1 MWEPPQPIGP
11 LFSKLCGGGDLA
23 EPGHAGIRHKG
34 VRLPLRGTLQ

>member
-1 MWEPPQPIGP
+1 MIGALLP
-11 LFSKLCGGGDLA
+11 ALYGCGDLA